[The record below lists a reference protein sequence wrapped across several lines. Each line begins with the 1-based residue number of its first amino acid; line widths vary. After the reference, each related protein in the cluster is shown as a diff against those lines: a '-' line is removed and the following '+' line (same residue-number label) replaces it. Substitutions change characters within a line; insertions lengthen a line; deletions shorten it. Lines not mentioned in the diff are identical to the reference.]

1 MLNQK
6 EKYEPLIFD
15 VIRFEAAD
23 IITTS
28 NVDEWLDEDLDAEWG
43 D

>member
-6 EKYEPLIFD
+6 EKYGPLILD
-15 VIRFEAAD
+15 VVRFGAAD
-23 IITTS
+23 IVTAS
-28 NVDEWLDEDLDAEWG
+28 NVDEWLDEDVDAEWA